1 MDRRKFADQCVL
13 IVVDKISNC
22 WIKQLTN
29 FPIRLNLN
37 FLSNLSL
44 SRSVS
49 IVGWYGKKDSNVNT
63 VRSPIPSHV
72 GLFRYYFA
80 KLFNLYFILH
90 VYMNWKNNLWLILQ
104 SFYFS
109 KWIIWINIYRG
120 VSRRHGFPNF
130 ELCSPFLCRV
140 IKDLCNVNG
149 ELFRNMHNF
158 KILICSRD
166 VYTK

>member
-13 IVVDKISNC
+13 IVVDKISNS

-63 VRSPIPSHV
+63 VKSPTRVTSD
-72 GLFRYYFA
+72 YFV
-80 KLFNLYFILH
+80 I
-90 VYMNWKNNLWLILQ
+90 ILQ
-104 SFYFS
+104 SYS
-109 KWIIWINIYRG
+109 IYILYYMYIWIERTTCGLFYSHFIFQNELYGLIFTEVYQEDM
-120 VSRRHGFPNF
+120 VSQISNYVLHF
-130 ELCSPFLCRV
+130 CV
-140 IKDLCNVNG
+140 V
-149 ELFRNMHNF
+149 
-158 KILICSRD
+158 
-166 VYTK
+166 